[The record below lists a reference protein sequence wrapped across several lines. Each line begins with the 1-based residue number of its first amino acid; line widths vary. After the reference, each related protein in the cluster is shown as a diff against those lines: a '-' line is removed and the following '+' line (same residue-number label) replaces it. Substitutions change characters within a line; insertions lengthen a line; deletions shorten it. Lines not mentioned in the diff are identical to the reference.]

1 MKEKAEKKAAAK
13 AEEKTRELEGGKATD
28 GGKAKKA
35 RKSKA
40 ENTAHEAQKSAH
52 NGVTFD
58 TSKLS
63 TAQSLGL
70 TT

>member
-1 MKEKAEKKAAAK
+1 MKEKAEKKAQQEAAK
-13 AEEKTRELEGGKATD
+13 
-28 GGKAKKA
+28 
-35 RKSKA
+35 
-40 ENTAHEAQKSAH
+40 AQKSAH

>member
-1 MKEKAEKKAAAK
+1 MKEKAEKKAQQEAAK
-13 AEEKTRELEGGKATD
+13 A
-28 GGKAKKA
+28 
-35 RKSKA
+35 
-40 ENTAHEAQKSAH
+40 QKSTRK
-52 NGVTFD
+52 GVTFD